1 MVILAAL
8 VPLVQLE
15 LPVPK
20 VSKVN
25 KVLLDILEVLVQLD
39 LLDLPARLAPKV
51 NLVHPATLVAQDLS
65 ASLVLSAQLD
75 PKAKPV
81 KLDPLD
87 LLAQSA
93 PLVPRDLW

>member
-1 MVILAAL
+1 MVLA
-8 VPLVQLE
+8 PLVQLE

-20 VSKVN
+20 VFKEN
-25 KVLLDILEVLVQLD
+25 KVLLDTLEVLVQLD

-51 NLVHPATLVAQDLS
+51 NPVYPVTLVAQGLS
-65 ASLVLSAQLD
+65 VPLVLSAQLD

-93 PLVPRDLW
+93 LLVLRDLW